1 MKSYQLLWLSMSGSA
16 RAVHI
21 TTLVKLEVW
30 NVSDGSQTIVN
41 TDSLL
46 IDKKDTGIQLL
57 QMCDYIYFK

>member
-1 MKSYQLLWLSMSGSA
+1 MSGSA

-30 NVSDGSQTIVN
+30 NVSDCSQTIVN

-57 QMCDYIYFK
+57 QMCDYIFFK